1 MKTKY
6 TTEERVA
13 SAETTLYQYACEWM
27 NTAEAK
33 ARCLDHGFQIDFRQP
48 DNGAY
53 FEARDL
59 VTGEFIYLEV

>member
-1 MKTKY
+1 MQTNY
-6 TTEERVA
+6 TTEERIA
-13 SAETTLYQYACEWM
+13 SAETTLYQYACQWM
-27 NTAEAK
+27 DTAEAK

-59 VTGEFIYLEV
+59 VNDAFVYLNV